1 MTHEIIHTDGRNC
14 HWMCVCVSCVCVCVL
29 CWDGPVTRPGCIP
42 ASHPV
47 PAAPLNWNNEQT
59 DSGRSFKDLTEKPG
73 EQPWKNAAHLLW
85 IFAATQKRW
94 QKQHR
99 HYSLFSSQHWQKG
112 CTLHSRFKTN
122 WLWWCLNYVPSSC
135 KTLPWHGDVISCGPA
150 ETPLPYFLLPCTLNR
165 SALRNVPWRL
175 CSRAC
180 IIWPQNSLFPTSKHY
195 LPRTSVKPDKDLAIC
210 QCRSPQTGCD

>member
-1 MTHEIIHTDGRNC
+1 MNKLILADHLRTLRRDRESNRGRTRHICCKYLLRHKSADRSSIAIIHYF
-14 HWMCVCVSCVCVCVL
+14 
-29 CWDGPVTRPGCIP
+29 
-42 ASHPV
+42 HP
-47 PAAPLNWNNEQT
+47 N
-59 DSGRSFKDLTEKPG
+59 TE
-73 EQPWKNAAHLLW
+73 
-85 IFAATQKRW
+85 
-94 QKQHR
+94 
-99 HYSLFSSQHWQKG
+99 KG

-165 SALRNVPWRL
+165 SALRNVPRRL